1 MIFYDFFTNYHKTKQ
16 LQNLWGKKP
25 CTYLMI
31 LRYVHVETNKYIA
44 GLMPI

>member
-1 MIFYDFFTNYHKTKQ
+1 MGGKT
-16 LQNLWGKKP
+16 